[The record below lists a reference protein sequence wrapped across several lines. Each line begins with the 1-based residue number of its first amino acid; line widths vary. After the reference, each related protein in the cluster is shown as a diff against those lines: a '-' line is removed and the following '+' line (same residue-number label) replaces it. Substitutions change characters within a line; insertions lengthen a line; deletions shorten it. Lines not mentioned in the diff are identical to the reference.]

1 MTTTQDLLMLVLS
14 IAVGWVAVFL
24 CWALYEAATL
34 LHQANRVVSE
44 TREKLSRLERAA
56 VIIKDKLEHS
66 VTYLGMLAEGGKSL
80 LSLFKRGRGEE
91 EEEDEEPARSKGKR
105 KKKSELF
112 DE

>member
-1 MTTTQDLLMLVLS
+1 MTSTQDLLMLVLS

-34 LHQANRVVSE
+34 LHQANRVVTE
-44 TREKLSRLERAA
+44 TREKISRLERAA
-56 VIIKDKLEHS
+56 VMIKDKLEHS
-66 VTYLGMLAEGGKSL
+66 VMYLGMLAEGGKSL
-80 LSLFKRGRGEE
+80 LGMFRKGTHKDDEE
-91 EEEDEEPARSKGKR
+91 EEESKPSKGKK